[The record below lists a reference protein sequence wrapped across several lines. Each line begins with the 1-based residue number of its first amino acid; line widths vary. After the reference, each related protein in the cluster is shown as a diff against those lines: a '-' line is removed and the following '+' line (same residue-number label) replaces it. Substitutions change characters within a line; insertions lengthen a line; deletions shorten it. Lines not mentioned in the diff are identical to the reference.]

1 PVGFDARGFVLACA
15 RLSSLFHPVV
25 HARCPA
31 GWRREPRPG
40 SAAMVI
46 RRVDPVSCAKLM
58 GVCYALMGL
67 LIGAFFSLLFAGLG
81 SAMGATEGM
90 EASGLVGVI
99 FGAGAIVAL
108 PIMYGIMG

>member
-1 PVGFDARGFVLACA
+1 
-15 RLSSLFHPVV
+15 
-25 HARCPA
+25 
-31 GWRREPRPG
+31 
-40 SAAMVI
+40 MVI

-108 PIMYGIMG
+108 PIMYGIMGFVGGTIGALVYNAVAGWIGGVQIDIEPQAVRAVE